1 MHIPNITKATPATIK
16 LGDTDLDVFQLRDG
30 SYAALGLFRL
40 YTTSIYRYQ
49 DQWYWLSPNGHPNLK
64 ARDRWDWNRGGIL
77 AFQGTRLC
85 YVRVEPI
92 DPEGGLD
99 DSNLED
105 IYSPVPKEIGAVL
118 DFCEISDLIP
128 DDVMSEMR
136 RLFQDSYSNDKLIRR
151 VSRQSLLRDTAI
163 YIPPHLL

>member
-1 MHIPNITKATPATIK
+1 MYIPNITKVTPATIK
-16 LGDTDLDVFQLRDG
+16 LGDTDLDVFQLRDE

-49 DQWYWLSPNGHPNLK
+49 DQWYWLSPNGHPTLK
-64 ARDRWDWNRGGIL
+64 NRDRWDWNRGGIL

-92 DPEGGLD
+92 DPEGGFD

-128 DDVMSEMR
+128 DGVMSEMR
-136 RLFQDSYSNDKLIRR
+136 RLFQDSYSTDRLILR
-151 VSRQSLLRDTAI
+151 VSRQALLRDTAM
-163 YIPPHLL
+163 YIPRHLL